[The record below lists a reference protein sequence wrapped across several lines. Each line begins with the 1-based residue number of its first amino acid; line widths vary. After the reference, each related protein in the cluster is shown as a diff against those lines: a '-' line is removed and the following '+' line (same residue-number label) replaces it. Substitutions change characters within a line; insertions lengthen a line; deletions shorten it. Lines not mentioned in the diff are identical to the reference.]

1 MKAFHYGDEE
11 ISNKEILISV
21 TTMIIGAGILT
32 LPRGVA
38 QSTRG
43 LDGLMAIV
51 AGGVIAMF
59 FAWICAKLSSRFPR
73 QTFMQYSIRLVTK
86 PIAVVITALFGFYF
100 LLFTAYEMR
109 IVATIS
115 KVYLFDQT
123 PVEVLGLIFLLVV
136 VYSVSGS
143 RAAILRINLMFAPI
157 VLFIAIAVV
166 LMNLGYFEAENL
178 RPFFTTNWK
187 GYFQATKET
196 SFSFAGYEILLFYVA
211 LSNQPEK
218 APSAAIIGVSLPLA
232 LYVLIYVI
240 VIGVFAPES
249 TAQMIHPTIEVAKE
263 VEVPGQFFE
272 RFESIF
278 FTIWIMT
285 LFNTAAMALDL
296 SIMCLK
302 FLWPKIKKIIFI
314 SVLSPVT
321 YLVGMLPENQLAMFK
336 LGNFIS
342 YAGIG
347 FAVLIPT
354 LLLIIAKV
362 RGVKGHA

>member
-1 MKAFHYGDEE
+1 MNAFRYGDEE

-38 QSTRG
+38 QSTKG
-43 LDGLMAIV
+43 LDGLLAIV
-51 AGGVIAMF
+51 AGGVLAMV
-59 FAWICAKLSSRFPR
+59 FAWVCARLSSRFPQ
-73 QTFMQYSIRLVTK
+73 QTFFQYTTRLVSK
-86 PIAVVITALFGFYF
+86 PVAIVTTLLFGLYF
-100 LLFTAYEMR
+100 MCFTAYEMR
-109 IVATIS
+109 TVATIS
-115 KVYLFDQT
+115 KIYLFDQT
-123 PVEVLGLIFLLVV
+123 PVEALGLIFLLIVI
-136 VYSVSGS
+136 YSVSGS
-143 RAAILRINLMFAPI
+143 RAAILRINLMFMPI

-166 LMNLGYFEAENL
+166 LMNVGYFDAENL

-187 GYFQATKET
+187 GYVQASKET
-196 SFSFAGYEILLFYVA
+196 SFAFVGFEILLFYVA
-211 LSNQPEK
+211 LSNKPKE
-218 APSAAIIGVSLPLA
+218 APTAAIIGVSIPLA
-232 LYVLIYVI
+232 LYLLIYFM
-240 VIGVFAPES
+240 VIGVFATETTS
-249 TAQMIHPTIEVAKE
+249 QMIHPTIEMAKE

-285 LFNTAAMALDL
+285 LFNTAAMGLDL
-296 SIMCLK
+296 SVTCLRYV
-302 FLWPKIKKIIFI
+302 LPRVKKMNIIFA
-314 SVLSPVT
+314 LSPVT
-321 YLVGMLPENQLAMFK
+321 YLVGMLPENQLSVFK

-354 LLLIIAKV
+354 LLLVIAKA